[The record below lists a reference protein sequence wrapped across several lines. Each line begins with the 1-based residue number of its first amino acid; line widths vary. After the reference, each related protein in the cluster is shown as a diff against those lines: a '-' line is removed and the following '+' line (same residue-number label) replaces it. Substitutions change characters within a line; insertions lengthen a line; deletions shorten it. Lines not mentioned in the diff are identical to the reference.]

1 MLLTPHILLGAAIG
15 SKISS
20 PPLVFGLSF
29 VSHYFLDALPHYE
42 YNVSVL
48 KSKSNQPNNKK
59 IFIAISKLAIDFC
72 FGMGLTLF
80 LVWNSPFRTTAILGM
95 LSALVPD
102 ALLFLYWQNPNKKIL
117 RLFAFPHRACHFLKN
132 LSPAWLDFSV
142 EAIVSFAT
150 IFFLVYSI

>member
-20 PPLVFGLSF
+20 PPLVFVLSF

-42 YNVSVL
+42 YNIDGL
-48 KSKSNQPNNKK
+48 KGKNPNKNTFIDLIQ
-59 IFIAISKLAIDFC
+59 IFADFSFGAALA
-72 FGMGLTLF
+72 LF
-80 LVWNSPFRTTAILGM
+80 LVWNSPFRTGAILGM

-102 ALLFLYWQNPNKKIL
+102 ALLFLYWRHPESKFLK
-117 RLFAFPHRACHFLKN
+117 LFALPHRACHYLKN
-132 LSPAWLDFSV
+132 LSPAWLSFSV
-142 EAIVSFAT
+142 EAIVGFAT